1 MTEEIHYKS
10 AASRWFD
17 KIPDD
22 WHMSKLRF
30 LVNIFTGNS
39 LNDGE
44 KLRFSSDENPELK
57 GYNYISSK
65 NIDVNTSMC
74 NYDTGII
81 IPTSETK
88 YKVAPSNSTL
98 LCIEG
103 GSAGRK
109 ITFTTEDVCFVNKLA
124 CFKST
129 ETTHPKFVY
138 YFLQSNEFKNQF
150 QSSLSGLIGGVSL
163 ANLNDF
169 EIPFPPIKYQSQIA
183 AFLDRKTAQI
193 DTIIEKKQKLLQLL
207 DEKKKSVINEA
218 VTGQKV
224 WNGNAWRKPSEVK
237 DSGIEWIG
245 VIPKDWSVKKIKYL
259 SKVISKG
266 TTPSTEG
273 KALVDE
279 GIRYLKSENIINNN
293 VSRFPEFFIDE
304 ETNQLLR
311 RSILEE
317 NDLLFVIAGASIG
330 KTALLPKEFLPA
342 NTNQAVCF
350 IRFKKNVNFKFLH
363 FVTMSNGF
371 QNMMW
376 LNAVTSA
383 QPNLSM
389 TSIGDFSVPIPSQK
403 IQEKIVDFIE
413 TKIEDI
419 NLLTTKLIVQI
430 NKLQEYRQSII
441 SEAVT
446 GKLKI

>member
-1 MTEEIHYKS
+1 MIAMQNSKDSGLDWFGFIPEHWQILPMKLLLEKIYSGGTPTTTMSEFWTDNEDGINWVAISDITKSKGILTETAKKITQKGLESKNLEIIPKGTLLLS
-10 AASRWFD
+10 IFASLGKTTTLGID
-17 KIPDD
+17 STVNQAIIGLQPN
-22 WHMSKLRF
+22 SKL
-30 LVNIFTGNS
+30 NQ
-39 LNDGE
+39 
-44 KLRFSSDENPELK
+44 K
-57 GYNYISSK
+57 
-65 NIDVNTSMC
+65 
-74 NYDTGII
+74 
-81 IPTSETK
+81 
-88 YKVAPSNSTL
+88 
-98 LCIEG
+98 
-103 GSAGRK
+103 
-109 ITFTTEDVCFVNKLA
+109 
-124 CFKST
+124 
-129 ETTHPKFVY
+129 
-138 YFLQSNEFKNQF
+138 FLQYLFEDCERYINYY
-150 QSSLSGLIGGVSL
+150 SS
-163 ANLNDF
+163 ANTQENLNVSKIKDLV
-169 EIPFPPIKYQSQIA
+169 FPVPPLSEQVKIA
-183 AFLDRKTAQI
+183 AFLDQKTAQI
-193 DTIIEKKQKLLQLL
+193 DAIIEKKQKLLQLL

>member
-10 AASRWFD
+10 AASRWFHQ
-17 KIPDD
+17 IPDD
-22 WHMSKLRF
+22 WHISKLKF
-30 LVNIFTGNS
+30 LVNIVTGNS

-44 KLRFSSDENPELK
+44 KLRFSFDENPELK

-65 NIDVNTSMC
+65 DIDVGTSKC

-103 GSAGRK
+103 GSAGKK

-129 ETTHPKFVY
+129 ETTHSKFVY

-163 ANLNDF
+163 TNLNDF
-169 EIPFPPIKYQSQIA
+169 EIPVPPLSEQTKIA
-183 AFLDRKTAQI
+183 AFLDQKTAQI

-218 VTGQKV
+218 VTKGLNPDV
-224 WNGNAWRKPSEVK
+224 PMK

-245 VIPKDWSVKKIKYL
+245 EIPKDWSVKKIKYL

-350 IRFKKNVNFKFLH
+350 IRFKKNINFTFLH

-446 GKLKI
+446 GKINLN

>member
-1 MTEEIHYKS
+1 MIAMQNSKDSGLDWFGFIPEHWQILPMKLLLEKIYSGGTPTTTMSEFWTDNEDGINWVAISDITKSKGILTETAKKITQKGLESKNLEIIPKGTLLLS
-10 AASRWFD
+10 IFASLGKTTTLGID
-17 KIPDD
+17 STVNQAIIGLQPN
-22 WHMSKLRF
+22 SKL
-30 LVNIFTGNS
+30 NQ
-39 LNDGE
+39 
-44 KLRFSSDENPELK
+44 K
-57 GYNYISSK
+57 
-65 NIDVNTSMC
+65 
-74 NYDTGII
+74 
-81 IPTSETK
+81 
-88 YKVAPSNSTL
+88 
-98 LCIEG
+98 
-103 GSAGRK
+103 
-109 ITFTTEDVCFVNKLA
+109 
-124 CFKST
+124 
-129 ETTHPKFVY
+129 
-138 YFLQSNEFKNQF
+138 FLQYLFEDCERYINYY
-150 QSSLSGLIGGVSL
+150 SS
-163 ANLNDF
+163 ANTQENLNVSKIKDLV
-169 EIPFPPIKYQSQIA
+169 FPVPPLSEQVKIA
-183 AFLDRKTAQI
+183 AFLDQKTAQI
-193 DTIIEKKQKLLQLL
+193 DAIIEKKQKLLQLL

-413 TKIEDI
+413 NKIADI
-419 NLLTTKLIVQI
+419 NLLTTKIIVQI